1 MPCLRYGGCFVIK
14 SCYASAV
21 PVIAGRRTAGRHL
34 RASPQMTRNTAKRHR
49 ERKNQIMNGQKPW
62 RFVRSHGDSPEVM
75 ANRQKSWRIVRSHGE
90 SSEVMAIRRKSWRI
104 AGKHGDSSEV
114 MAISSEIIG
123 NGQKSLGIE
132 TINDAP
138 SFIVKQILPQH
149 LLNLLCAV
157 IAGQRAVHRHCEEER
172 RSNRRY
178 TQGLLPSSQ

>member
-1 MPCLRYGGCFVIK
+1 
-14 SCYASAV
+14 
-21 PVIAGRRTAGRHL
+21 
-34 RASPQMTRNTAKRHR
+34 
-49 ERKNQIMNGQKPW
+49 
-62 RFVRSHGDSPEVM
+62 M